1 MKSRKSQLKRSF
13 LLQVRTVLLWV
24 TVISNFTNFQVET
37 SITIEQLPSSIDS
50 ENPEVVKKS
59 VLIYVFITVSYAL
72 IGSLVFNIIL
82 LPKSCN
88 GNPETPI
95 MKLEYQIQEW
105 WNSKWNC
112 YVNFC
117 FGFVGYFLF
126 IIKNLKP
133 EPTFKNWFFYE
144 CCIFMFVVSMNV
156 FMNSV
161 MFERDFIFKD
171 SSDLCKRELTIISD
185 DRHICLF
192 IAVLLFCLFPCLRLK
207 D

>member
-59 VLIYVFITVSYAL
+59 VLIYVFITVSYIAL

-88 GNPETPI
+88 ENHPETPI

-105 WNSKWNC
+105 WNSKCDYYYSLDLDLLDVVCLSSLIINVLVC
-112 YVNFC
+112 ET
-117 FGFVGYFLF
+117 FL
-126 IIKNLKP
+126 LKR
-133 EPTFKNWFFYE
+133 
-144 CCIFMFVVSMNV
+144 S
-156 FMNSV
+156 
-161 MFERDFIFKD
+161 
-171 SSDLCKRELTIISD
+171 
-185 DRHICLF
+185 
-192 IAVLLFCLFPCLRLK
+192 
-207 D
+207 